1 MWALGFII
9 SLVIGLVVG
18 HFMIPILH
26 KLKFGQSIREE
37 GPKSHQKKQGTP
49 TMGGILFM
57 VTVIVT
63 LVVMGQFNGVTWF
76 VVGSAMLFGLIG
88 LTDDAIKI
96 IMHHHEG
103 LTPKQKIALQL
114 IAAILIVF
122 WASRLDMNV
131 SDFWIPLFNIV
142 LPVGILYWP
151 LMIFIIV
158 GTTNSANLT
167 DGLDGLLTTVS
178 IIIFLAFFA
187 VVKLYNEPHTLI
199 VIAVMIGACL
209 AFLFYNHHPARVFM
223 GDTGSFFIG
232 GMVVALAMVT
242 KTELLIP
249 AMCFTYFIEACS
261 DIIQVAV
268 YKKTKRRVFRM
279 APLHH
284 HFELGGRS
292 ENQVVRLFSIITL
305 VSCVIGV
312 ALYWT
317 ALL

>member
-1 MWALGFII
+1 
-9 SLVIGLVVG
+9 
-18 HFMIPILH
+18 
-26 KLKFGQSIREE
+26 
-37 GPKSHQKKQGTP
+37 
-49 TMGGILFM
+49 MGGILFM

-96 IMHHHEG
+96 IMHHNEG

-114 IAAILIVF
+114 IAAILIVL

-187 VVKLYNEPHTLI
+187 VVKLYNESHTLI

>member
-96 IMHHHEG
+96 IMHHNEG

-114 IAAILIVF
+114 IAAILIVL

-187 VVKLYNEPHTLI
+187 VVKLYNESHTLI

-209 AFLFYNHHPARVFM
+209 AFLFYNHHPARAFM

>member
-26 KLKFGQSIREE
+26 RLKFGQSIREE

-96 IMHHHEG
+96 IMHHNEG

>member
-96 IMHHHEG
+96 VMHHNEG

-122 WASRLDMNV
+122 WTSRLDMNV

>member
-96 IMHHHEG
+96 IMHHNEG

-114 IAAILIVF
+114 IAAVLIVF

>member
-96 IMHHHEG
+96 IMHHNEG

-114 IAAILIVF
+114 IAAVLIVF

-249 AMCFTYFIEACS
+249 AMCFAYFIEACS

>member
-9 SLVIGLVVG
+9 SLLIGLVVG
-18 HFMIPILH
+18 HFMIPLLH

-37 GPKSHQKKQGTP
+37 GPKSHQAKQGTP

-57 VTVIVT
+57 ITVT
-63 LVVMGQFNGVTWF
+63 LTLLILGQFSAATWF
-76 VVGSAMLFGLIG
+76 IVGSAFLFGGIG
-88 LTDDAIKI
+88 LADDAIKI
-96 IMHHHEG
+96 IMHHNEG
-103 LTPKQKIALQL
+103 LTPKQKIALQFL
-114 IAAILIVF
+114 AAIVIIF
-122 WASRLDMNV
+122 WAWRIDINV
-131 SDFWIPLFNIV
+131 SDFWVPGFNIV
-142 LPVGILYWP
+142 WPVGIIYWP
-151 LMIFIIV
+151 LMMFIII

-187 VVKLYNEPHTLI
+187 IVKLYNEPNSLI
-199 VIAVMIGACL
+199 VVAVMIGACL

-249 AMCFTYFIEACS
+249 ALCFTYLIEACS

-292 ENQVVRLFSIITL
+292 ENQVVTLFGIITL
-305 VSCVIGV
+305 VSSFIGV
-312 ALYWT
+312 ALFWSM
-317 ALL
+317 L

>member
-96 IMHHHEG
+96 IMHHNEG

-114 IAAILIVF
+114 IAAILIVL

-199 VIAVMIGACL
+199 VIAVMIGDCL

>member
-57 VTVIVT
+57 VTVIIT

-96 IMHHHEG
+96 IMHHNEG

-114 IAAILIVF
+114 IAAILIVL

-142 LPVGILYWP
+142 LPVGIFYWP

>member
-57 VTVIVT
+57 VTVIIT

-96 IMHHHEG
+96 IMHHNEG

-114 IAAILIVF
+114 IAAILIVL

>member
-96 IMHHHEG
+96 IMHHNEG

-114 IAAILIVF
+114 IAAILIVL

>member
-96 IMHHHEG
+96 VKHHNEG

>member
-57 VTVIVT
+57 VTVIIT

-96 IMHHHEG
+96 IMHHNEG

-114 IAAILIVF
+114 IAAILIVL

-142 LPVGILYWP
+142 LPVGIFYWP

-178 IIIFLAFFA
+178 SIIFLAFFA

>member
-96 IMHHHEG
+96 IMHHNEG

-114 IAAILIVF
+114 IAAILIVL

-187 VVKLYNEPHTLI
+187 VVKLYNESHTLI

>member
-63 LVVMGQFNGVTWF
+63 LVIMGQFNGVTWF

-96 IMHHHEG
+96 VMHHNEG

>member
-1 MWALGFII
+1 MWAIGFVIA
-9 SLVIGLVVG
+9 LVIGLIVG
-18 HFMIPILH
+18 RFMIPVLH
-26 KLKFGQSIREE
+26 TLKFGQSIREE

-57 VTVIVT
+57 ITVVVT
-63 LVVMGQFNGVTWF
+63 LLVTGQFSGITWF
-76 VVGSAMLFGLIG
+76 IVGSAFLFGGIG
-88 LTDDAIKI
+88 LADDAIKI
-96 IMHHHEG
+96 IMHHNEG
-103 LTPKQKIALQL
+103 LTPKQKLVLQFV
-114 IAAILIVF
+114 AAIVIIF
-122 WASRLDMNV
+122 WASRLDMNT

-142 LPVGILYWP
+142 LPLGVLYWP
-151 LMIFIIV
+151 LMIFIIL

-167 DGLDGLLTTVS
+167 DGLDGLLTTVT
-178 IIIFLAFFA
+178 IIVLLGYFA
-187 VVKLYNEPHTLI
+187 IVKIYNEPHSLV

-209 AFLFYNHHPARVFM
+209 AFLFYNHNPARVFM

-232 GMVVALAMVT
+232 GLVVGLAIVT

-249 AMCFTYFIEACS
+249 AMCFTYLLEACS
-261 DIIQVAV
+261 DIIQVLV
-268 YKKTKRRVFRM
+268 YKRTKRRVFRM

-317 ALL
+317 AVL

>member
-76 VVGSAMLFGLIG
+76 VIGSAMLFGLIG

-96 IMHHHEG
+96 IMHHNEG

-114 IAAILIVF
+114 IAAILIVL

-232 GMVVALAMVT
+232 GMVVALAIVT

>member
-88 LTDDAIKI
+88 LADDAIKI
-96 IMHHHEG
+96 IMHHNEG

>member
-57 VTVIVT
+57 ITVIVT

-96 IMHHHEG
+96 IMHHNEG
-103 LTPKQKIALQL
+103 LTPKQKIVLQL
-114 IAAILIVF
+114 IAAILVVF

-142 LPVGILYWP
+142 LPVGVLYWP
-151 LMIFIIV
+151 IMIFIII

-178 IIIFLAFFA
+178 IIILLAFFA

-249 AMCFTYFIEACS
+249 AMCFTYFIECCS
-261 DIIQVAV
+261 DIIQVTV

>member
-1 MWALGFII
+1 
-9 SLVIGLVVG
+9 
-18 HFMIPILH
+18 
-26 KLKFGQSIREE
+26 
-37 GPKSHQKKQGTP
+37 
-49 TMGGILFM
+49 
-57 VTVIVT
+57 
-63 LVVMGQFNGVTWF
+63 
-76 VVGSAMLFGLIG
+76 
-88 LTDDAIKI
+88 
-96 IMHHHEG
+96 
-103 LTPKQKIALQL
+103 
-114 IAAILIVF
+114 
-122 WASRLDMNV
+122 
-131 SDFWIPLFNIV
+131 
-142 LPVGILYWP
+142 
-151 LMIFIIV
+151 
-158 GTTNSANLT
+158 
-167 DGLDGLLTTVS
+167 
-178 IIIFLAFFA
+178 
-187 VVKLYNEPHTLI
+187 
-199 VIAVMIGACL
+199 
-209 AFLFYNHHPARVFM
+209 M

-261 DIIQVAV
+261 DIIQVSV

>member
-96 IMHHHEG
+96 IMHHNEG